1 MVSVGHGFETKERRK
16 GVVLKLDQKGN
27 IVQHQELWDQH
38 RLDQTCP
45 KLIASLRPYQVLETN
60 IICNTKISPDQL
72 TRIFL
77 VNPLSL
83 VKATDMA
90 GLGNAC
96 IAGVVDAGNLRPFTV
111 YGAEALPPD
120 YLVMTVRE
128 NARYFEGGSTFALLI
143 RPLAAQIEDGFK
155 ELAWMRSEHKGKPS
169 NSIEIQGLQG
179 NHVFAMLQQYTP
191 RGSFVADYKTNC
203 LSMQYDSWDPLVPIM
218 GRNAS
223 RTLIPNQAAM
233 FEAGPPVFKWQM
245 LPRDRVVVTLAFYK
259 LLNAAGTAMITGN
272 EGTSSSRREVR
283 SILVSRQ
290 HCYFCLRRNAGESDD
305 PRYGC
310 VCTEQS
316 LFETPSLP
324 DAMEVDEDR
333 P

>member
-1 MVSVGHGFETKERRK
+1 MVSVGHGFETNERRK

-60 IICNTKISPDQL
+60 IICNTKIAS
-72 TRIFL
+72 
-77 VNPLSL
+77 
-83 VKATDMA
+83 
-90 GLGNAC
+90 
-96 IAGVVDAGNLRPFTV
+96 
-111 YGAEALPPD
+111 
-120 YLVMTVRE
+120 
-128 NARYFEGGSTFALLI
+128 LI

-272 EGTSSSRREVR
+272 EGTSSSPREVM

-290 HCYFCLRRNAGESDD
+290 HCYFCLRRNAGEPEATQNHQHD
-305 PRYGC
+305 
-310 VCTEQS
+310 
-316 LFETPSLP
+316 
-324 DAMEVDEDR
+324 
-333 P
+333 